1 MHVRA
6 ATHAD
11 LSGILTIYNDVVATS
26 TAIYTD
32 QPSTLEQRRAW
43 FDDRVSRGFP
53 VLVAAQG
60 GTILGFTSFG
70 EFRGAWPGYA
80 FTVEHT
86 VLVGEGQR
94 GRGVGRALLEALLP
108 IAAAMGKHVILGA
121 IDADN
126 DASLRF
132 HARLGFE
139 HVAHMKQVG
148 RKFDRWLDLVFMQK
162 FL

>member
-1 MHVRA
+1 MRVRA

-11 LSGILTIYNDVVATS
+11 LPGVLAIYNDVVATS

-43 FDDRVSRGFP
+43 FDDRVGRGFP
-53 VLVAAQG
+53 VLVAEDGASV
-60 GTILGFTSFG
+60 LGFTSFG

-86 VLVGEGQR
+86 VLVGDGER
-94 GRGVGRALLEALLP
+94 SRGVGSALLGALLP
-108 IAAAMGKHVILGA
+108 LAHAMGKHVVVGA
-121 IDADN
+121 IDAEN
-126 DASLRF
+126 EPSLRF

-139 HVAHMKQVG
+139 RVAHLKQVG

-162 FL
+162 IL